1 MSQLSRLKDSEI
13 SNGNLIDAD
22 DLDSEF
28 NQLVSESNDQDDRL
42 TDLESNPMTI
52 NGVKTFSSAP
62 KLDAL
67 EERTADNGVDIDG
80 VALRDSSVK
89 IATATNPSGLED
101 GMLWYNTTNDKLNL
115 RTNGSTKSMAT
126 EAYVLENAGIPKGY
140 LSPRSRAPL
149 YVSAFSL
156 SVPSFYGVD
165 STGAHGIDVTASTLV
180 TINTNGLNGLAA
192 DATEA
197 ISTWYYLYAIK
208 DIFSVTPTSG
218 FLLSPKNVS
227 GGDTLTGL
235 PDDQS
240 GLLTGTVSTTVGLDT
255 ITGDST
261 AFTSDFAAGQKIKIT
276 SGDTLTIQ
284 SVDSDTEMTA
294 TANATIASTTETY
307 ERLSPYNRY
316 RQLPIAIRN
325 DASGDFIPWQV
336 ASGWPHRPEVNYLV
350 DTSYYSS
357 GWQDGPHNVLSNGT
371 ATTATDVDLSDFIP
385 PLSKRAVLQL
395 LNYGNTTFGN
405 IELIEK
411 GGSETKRFMSG
422 SSGAMVS
429 SHQLTLKTDSS
440 QVIQYKNNNIIGTGL
455 DVTGYVVTE
464 V

>member
-13 SNGNLIDAD
+13 SNGNLINAD

-42 TDLESNPMTI
+42 TDIESNPMTI
-52 NGVKTFSSAP
+52 NGVKTFSSSP
-62 KLDAL
+62 KTDAI
-67 EERTADNGVDIDG
+67 EERTADNGIDIDG
-80 VALRDSSVK
+80 VTLRDSSVK
-89 IATATNPSGLED
+89 IATATNPSDLED
-101 GMLWYNTTNDKLNL
+101 GMLWYNTTNDKFNL
-115 RTNGSTKSMAT
+115 RTNGSTKSVAT
-126 EAYVLENAGIPKGY
+126 ESYVLENAGIPKGY
-140 LSPRSRAPL
+140 LSPLSKAPL
-149 YVSAFSL
+149 YTSVLSL
-156 SVPSFYGVD
+156 TIPAFYGVD
-165 STGAHGIDVTASTLV
+165 STGAHGIDITSSQLIA
-180 TINTNGLNGLAA
+180 INSSGLNGLAT
-192 DATEA
+192 DAIET

-208 DIFSVTPTSG
+208 DIYSVTPTPG
-218 FLLSPKNVS
+218 YLLSPKNVA

-235 PDDQS
+235 PDEKS
-240 GLLTGTVSTTVGLDT
+240 GLLSGTVSTTVGVDT

-261 AFTSDFAAGQKIKIT
+261 SFTSDFAAGQKINIT
-276 SGDTLTIQ
+276 SGDVLTIQ
-284 SVDSDTEMTA
+284 SVDSDTVMTA
-294 TANATIASTTETY
+294 TANATVASAGATF

-336 ASGWPHRPEVNYLV
+336 ASGWPYRPEINYLI
-350 DTSYYSS
+350 DTSYYSA
-357 GWQDGPHNVLSNGT
+357 GWQDGPNNVLSNGT

-385 PLSKRAVLQL
+385 PLAQRAVLHL
-395 LNYGNTTFGN
+395 LNYGNTSFGN

-422 SSGAMVS
+422 SSGALAT